1 MNTKKPPRFRGLL
14 TPTRLLMAAAVF
26 VVGSLL
32 GVGLFT
38 FAFAGGWSYLSDNP
52 AACANCHIMNDQY
65 DAWHKS
71 AHGNVATCNDC
82 HTPHGNIVTKYASK
96 GVNGFFHGLG
106 MTTGNHPDPI
116 RIKPMN
122 LKITEEAC
130 LYCHADITE
139 EMRSTRVGTPPH
151 NTTQSCLHCHSDVGH
166 L

>member
-1 MNTKKPPRFRGLL
+1 MTPQWLL
-14 TPTRLLMAAAVF
+14 GAAAVF
-26 VVGSLL
+26 VIGSLL
-32 GVGLFT
+32 GVGMFT
-38 FAFAGGWSYLSDNP
+38 FGFAGGWSYLSNDP
-52 AACANCHIMNDQY
+52 AACANCHVMRDQY

-71 AHGNVATCNDC
+71 AHGKVATCNDC
-82 HTPHGNIVTKYASK
+82 HAPHGNIVTKYASK

-130 LYCHADITE
+130 LYCHADLTS

-151 NTTQSCLHCHSDVGH
+151 NTTQSCLHCHQDVGH